1 MSLTFHRR
9 TWGSRRTWPWCRTSW
24 EGRTCQVHLLY
35 WNFVLSEIGGGKRRR
50 ERKDAPEY
58 CISPYPVDDVPGNR
72 VDEDL
77 GRRNIQAWS
86 CSTQIPVRK
95 IYTVELSLS
104 TGTNVKIR
112 QLSRASSIYIFC
124 NHVLSNRIPFKT
136 KLFYCIM
143 LAAEVDCIDG
153 VTKAHFPRD

>member
-24 EGRTCQVHLLY
+24 EGRTCHVHLWY
-35 WNFVLSEIGGGKRRR
+35 WNFVSSEIGGGKRRR
-50 ERKDAPEY
+50 GRKDAPEY

-95 IYTVELSLS
+95 IYTVELEIII
-104 TGTNVKIR
+104 NRDNWR
-112 QLSRASSIYIFC
+112 QNHSIPSCIINIYILS
-124 NHVLSNRIPFKT
+124 NHVSTNSIPFELSNSIVLCLWLK
-136 KLFYCIM
+136 
-143 LAAEVDCIDG
+143 
-153 VTKAHFPRD
+153 